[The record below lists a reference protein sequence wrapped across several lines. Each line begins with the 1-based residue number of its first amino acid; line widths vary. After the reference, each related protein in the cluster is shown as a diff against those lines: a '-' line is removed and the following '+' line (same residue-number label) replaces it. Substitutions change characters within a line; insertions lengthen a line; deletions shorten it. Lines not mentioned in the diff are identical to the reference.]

1 MVFRNELR
9 NAINQKMINIK
20 PNIFFNIYI
29 YIYMATNTYQ
39 KNSIWNDIQ
48 YLKKKT
54 ILTSKIQNLTPF
66 LKLYKG
72 MKIIIT

>member
-1 MVFRNELR
+1 
-9 NAINQKMINIK
+9 
-20 PNIFFNIYI
+20 
-29 YIYMATNTYQ
+29 MATNIYQ

-48 YLKKKT
+48 YLIKKT

>member
-20 PNIFFNIYI
+20 PNILYI